1 MSNQPNI
8 DLPMY
13 KKIALDIATRI
24 HKKEFEEGKRIYGR
38 STMASEYHVST
49 ETIRRAMALLRDM
62 EVVEVQHG
70 SGVYVKSIER
80 AYAFIEKYHNKE
92 SIKSLRK
99 DIKRL
104 LKQKRD
110 IEEQIYGIIEKII
123 DYSDRLKNIN
133 PINPVEISLEDNSH
147 LIGRTISETK
157 FWQNAGATII
167 GIRRDDQI
175 ILSPGPY
182 MGFEE
187 GDIILAIG
195 DMDIIERTKE
205 FMREKSI

>member
-1 MSNQPNI
+1 MDHQPNI
-8 DLPMY
+8 NLPMY

-24 HKKEFEEGKRIYGR
+24 SKKEFKEGSRIYGR
-38 STMASEYHVST
+38 STMASEYHVSP

-62 EVVEVQHG
+62 EVVEVCHG

-99 DIKRL
+99 DIRRL
-104 LKQKRD
+104 LKQKKD
-110 IEEQIYGIIEKII
+110 IEEQIYNITERII

-133 PINPVEISLEDNSH
+133 PINPVEISLEEKSH
-147 LIGRTISETK
+147 LIGKTISEVK
-157 FWQNAGATII
+157 FWQNTGATII
-167 GIRRDDQI
+167 GIRRKNQL

-187 GDIILAIG
+187 GDIILAVG
-195 DMDIIERTKE
+195 DMDIIKRTKE
-205 FMREKSI
+205 FMKEKTV

>member
-1 MSNQPNI
+1 MDHQPNI
-8 DLPMY
+8 NLPMY

-24 HKKEFEEGKRIYGR
+24 FKKEFKEGSRIYGR
-38 STMASEYHVST
+38 STMASEYHVSP

-62 EVVEVQHG
+62 EVVEVCHG

-99 DIKRL
+99 DIRRL
-104 LKQKRD
+104 LKQKKD
-110 IEEQIYGIIEKII
+110 IEEQIYNITERII

-133 PINPVEISLEDNSH
+133 PINPVEISLEEKSH
-147 LIGRTISETK
+147 LIGKTISEVK
-157 FWQNAGATII
+157 FWQNTGATII
-167 GIRRDDQI
+167 GIRRKNQL

-187 GDIILAIG
+187 GDIILAVG
-195 DMDIIERTKE
+195 DMDIIKRTKE
-205 FMREKSI
+205 FMKEKTV